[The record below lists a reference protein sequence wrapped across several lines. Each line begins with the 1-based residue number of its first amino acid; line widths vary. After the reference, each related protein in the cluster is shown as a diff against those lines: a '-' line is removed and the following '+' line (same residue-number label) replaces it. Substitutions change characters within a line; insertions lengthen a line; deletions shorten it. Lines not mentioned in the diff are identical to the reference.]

1 MVQRTI
7 LFHATISMI
16 LALSACSLSPSTQQ
30 AAGREHM
37 TERVAVSA
45 STLFSTSIAHPFKA
59 VSTYAS
65 YHLIAWIDGHPA
77 WESVEAFVYSD
88 SAIRAII
95 TRKDKSQ
102 FDIVC
107 GMSLGQQTSATRE
120 WYPGEISFT
129 INRSGKKARLDL
141 VTHEGDT
148 VCVDYIGQGKP
159 DTQHAGLCDP
169 RGHSPDGGMPVLY
182 REKSSIADSASS
194 IRINGKRYAIPEN
207 VEQSVRPWFIA
218 WSAYLSIGYSSFI
231 VTSYGEQDPVQGK
244 PAEASEESP
253 SGSSPS
259 AWSTSPDCT
268 GISRILFPCT
278 AGEGLN
284 AMCFEPAFPDPD
296 ALLEGEEWQCA
307 IWYEIEGAQDPVI
320 KGDLALKREGNLVEV
335 IVHYREP
342 SWARESRAMRYVMHK
357 GDDGWKVSAGMY
369 GMETR

>member
-7 LFHATISMI
+7 LFHVSISMI
-16 LALSACSLSPSTQQ
+16 LALSACSLSPSTQH
-30 AAGREHM
+30 AAGQERI
-37 TERVAVSA
+37 TERVAASA
-45 STLFSTSIAHPFKA
+45 STLFPTSIAHPFKA
-59 VSTYAS
+59 VSTCAS
-65 YHLIAWIDGHPA
+65 YHLIAWIDGHPS
-77 WESVEAFVYSD
+77 WESVEAFIYSE

-102 FDIVC
+102 FDIVF
-107 GMSLGQQTSATRE
+107 GMILGEQTSARRE

-129 INRSGKKARLDL
+129 IDRSGKKARLDL

-194 IRINGKRYAIPEN
+194 VSINGKRYAIPEN
-207 VEQSVRPWFIA
+207 VEQSVRPWFVA
-218 WSAYLSIGYSSFI
+218 WSAYLSIGYTSFI
-231 VTSYGEQDPVQGK
+231 VTSYGEQDLAQGK
-244 PAEASEESP
+244 LAAVSEGSP
-253 SGSSPS
+253 SGSLPS

-268 GISRILFPCT
+268 GISQILFPCT

-284 AMCFEPAFPDPD
+284 AICFEPAFPDPD
-296 ALLEGEEWQCA
+296 TLLEGEERQCA
-307 IWYEIEGAQDPVI
+307 IWYEIKGAQGPVVR
-320 KGDLALKREGNLVEV
+320 GDLVLKREGNLVEV
-335 IVHYREP
+335 IVRYREP

-357 GDDGWKVSAGMY
+357 GDDGWKVSADML
-369 GMETR
+369 ESKK